1 MDQSRQL
8 TGAQAICEAL
18 DLCMAGDDKVF
29 MLGLGVA
36 DVKGIF
42 GTTKGLV
49 QKYGTRR
56 VMEVPVSENGFTGVA
71 IGAAITGM
79 RPIVSHQRI
88 DFALLSLDQIINNA
102 ANWHYMYGGAQ
113 KVPLTI
119 RMIIGRGWG
128 QGPQHSQNYQA
139 LFMHIPGLKVVMPF
153 SPYEAKGL
161 LISSI
166 YDDNPVIFIEHR
178 WIHNFNGFV
187 PEEAYRIPLGKAE
200 TIRAGKDITIVGVS
214 YMLTECLKAAE
225 VLDKLGISV
234 EIINPRT
241 IKPMDQEHIIN
252 SVRKTGRLIAVDSG
266 YITGGLTSEIAAFV
280 SEKTFQALKNPVKRL
295 AAPDSPVPTSRA
307 LIQYY
312 YPTARDIVNESLSM
326 LKIDGGSSLELL
338 LPPDTLPCD
347 VPDSSFCGP
356 F

>member
-1 MDQSRQL
+1 MDQPRQL

-18 DLCMAGDDKVF
+18 DICMAKDENVF
-29 MLGLGVA
+29 LLGLGVA
-36 DVKGIF
+36 DIKGIF

-49 QKYGTRR
+49 NKYGAGR
-56 VMEVPVSENGFTGVA
+56 VMEVPVSENGFTGIA

-79 RPIVSHQRI
+79 KPVVSHQRI

-102 ANWHYMYGGAQ
+102 ANWHYMYGGTQ

-166 YDDNPVIFIEHR
+166 YDNNPVIFIEHR
-178 WIHNFNGFV
+178 WIHNFKGPV

-200 TIRAGKDITIVGVS
+200 TIRSGKDITIVGAS
-214 YMLTECLKAAE
+214 FMLTECLKAANALE
-225 VLDKLGISV
+225 QLGISM

-241 IKPMDQEHIIN
+241 IKPMDQQHIIN
-252 SVRKTGRLIAVDSG
+252 SVKKTGRLIAVDSG
-266 YITGGLTSEIAAFV
+266 YLTGGLTSEIAAFV
-280 SEKTFQALKNPVKRL
+280 SEKAFQALKNPVKRL
-295 AAPDSPVPTSRA
+295 AAPDSPAPTTRA

-326 LKIDGGSSLELL
+326 LGIDGEPNIESL
-338 LPPDTLPCD
+338 LPPDNLPCD
-347 VPDSSFCGP
+347 VPDASFCGP